1 MLKKWWFWTI
11 VSLTILSII
20 LIITIIFTNIAASNK
35 LKAEERNLSTLKED
49 NNKIQKEVF
58 EMNNKISE
66 LQRDEEKKKINE
78 EIDKLKEEQKSLE
91 EDIKDKK
98 SEKTSLE
105 KELKKLKGEILT
117 SKGKAKTYPAGQLVA
132 GEDFNTGRYK
142 IYGGNSN
149 FVVYSRYGELEVNII
164 LGDWGVDEY
173 VYTFKEGDEI
183 EAQSSF
189 KLQPIE

>member
-105 KELKKLKGEILT
+105 KELKKLNGEILT

>member
-35 LKAEERNLSTLKED
+35 LKAEERNSSTLKED

-105 KELKKLKGEILT
+105 KELKKLNGEILT

>member
-1 MLKKWWFWTI
+1 MLKKWWLWTI

-105 KELKKLKGEILT
+105 KELKKLNGEILT